1 MLSIKALDDV
11 EENADQT
18 LLIYPNP
25 TSSVLNIQGEGMTN
39 LEVYNVVGQC
49 IMRNEVNGNVAQINM
64 EHMNSGI
71 YFLRVH
77 ANDGSVQSRTFTVA
91 R

>member
-1 MLSIKALDDV
+1 
-11 EENADQT
+11 
-18 LLIYPNP
+18 
-25 TSSVLNIQGEGMTN
+25 
-39 LEVYNVVGQC
+39 
-49 IMRNEVNGNVAQINM
+49 MRNEVNGNVAQINM

-71 YFLRVH
+71 YFLRVY